1 MPQLPNSIEA
11 EQSLLGT
18 LIIYPDKIN
27 TAYEENL
34 LPEEFFMDAHKKIY
48 RVLLTMSER
57 KIPIDI
63 ANVITALNDV
73 GQLGPVGGAEYIAQ
87 LTDMVFSE
95 ENAEFYIKTI
105 QEKATLRKLIERCSE
120 IIETS
125 YSTGGVE
132 FSDLLANAESKVL
145 DVTRSLK
152 TSDFVSSKTAMDDVL
167 NRIRETETRKGMTGV
182 PSGFYSLDSYTN
194 GFQPGDLIILAA
206 RPSVGK
212 TALALNITINA
223 AVRYQKSIA
232 IFSLEMPVLQL
243 GTRML
248 SNVAK
253 VDNYK
258 LRTGNGLE
266 NDEWGAL
273 QNGVETL
280 KRANIWLD
288 DSPSIKVNEIFAKCR
303 KLKADGNLDLIV
315 IDYLQLIAPSTSR
328 GADNRQQEVSD
339 ISRSLKALAR
349 ELKVPVIALSQ
360 LSRLVEQ
367 RRGDNRPMLS
377 DLRESGSIEQD
388 ADVVLF
394 LYRPNQPKNDEEEP
408 QEETPV
414 NSVFEEKVIIGK
426 HRNGQT
432 GEISLMFQP
441 NLNSFYDKER
451 DND

>member
-1 MPQLPNSIEA
+1 MPQLPSSIEA

-18 LIIYPDKIN
+18 LIVYPEKIN

-34 LPEEFFMDAHKKIY
+34 QPEEFYKDAHRRIY
-48 RVLLTMSER
+48 RVLLSLSDK

-63 ANVITALNDV
+63 ANVITALNDLQ
-73 GQLGPVGGAEYIAQ
+73 QLSVVGGAEYIAQ
-87 LTDMVFSE
+87 LTDLAFSE
-95 ENAEFYIKTI
+95 QNAEFYIKTI
-105 QEKATLRKLIERCSE
+105 QEKATLRRLIERCNE
-120 IIETS
+120 IIDSS
-125 YSTGGVE
+125 YTTGGTD
-132 FSDLLANAESKVL
+132 FTDLLADAENKIM

-152 TSDFVSSKTAMDDVL
+152 TSDFVSSKTAMDEVI
-167 NRIRETETRKGMTGV
+167 NRIKESETKKGMTGV

-212 TALALNITINA
+212 TAFALNIALNSA
-223 AVRYQKSIA
+223 LRFKKSVA

-266 NDEWGAL
+266 NDDWGAL
-273 QNGVETL
+273 QNGAEQM
-280 KRANIWLD
+280 KKANIFMD

-303 KLKADGNLDLIV
+303 KLKADGTLDLII

-367 RRGDNRPMLS
+367 RRGDNKPMLS

-394 LYRPNQPKNDEEEP
+394 LYRPARVKSDDQEP
-408 QEETPV
+408 QEEVPV
-414 NSVFEEKVIIGK
+414 NACFEENVIIGK

-432 GEISLMFQP
+432 GEITLMFQP
-441 NLNSFYDKER
+441 NLNSFYDKEK
-451 DND
+451 DDD